1 MRRTMANSNNQ
12 GINPWDKVDF
22 YLQRENPT
30 WDESFLHEEI
40 SNFTIENSNMV
51 TRDAA
56 SCYKPHR
63 NPLKENLKDIKA
75 EYLQDSKGNYLLY
88 PGHIHLLYGKPG
100 TWKSWIAL
108 SLISKHKVR
117 YWDFEN
123 FSPIL
128 ATRLRLMGVNPEDA
142 GVFAFPETRAQIYEL
157 VAEYKETRPQILVI
171 DGMSGISRTVG
182 INTDANDQVEKLF
195 NEVFMPLKRA
205 GICVLILDHLP
216 KDSLVDDFPIGA
228 QAKKSQSDVAILMKA
243 HRDSEEVD
251 VLVSKDRNYDLFS
264 RCESGPTP
272 KLYGRLLRPCPENN
286 YRAIIEPDLVALIN
300 GEEIDS
306 FDANLYKDVWNYLQ
320 EFPDSSATKVEENV
334 TGKNSRIRLAIQWLL
349 TNQFLIQVKRGNGC
363 YYRTH
368 KVLKEAIEW
377 RARGGYFL

>member
-1 MRRTMANSNNQ
+1 MSHYKTIETASHWDCLRNNSETD
-12 GINPWDKVDF
+12 I
-22 YLQRENPT
+22 PT
-30 WDESFLHEEI
+30 WDESFLHEEAL
-40 SNFTIENSNMV
+40 NLV
-51 TRDAA
+51 TEDLTTNTVVEA
-56 SCYKPHR
+56 SCFKPHR

-108 SLISKHKVR
+108 SLIGKHKVR

-157 VAEYKETRPQILVI
+157 VAEYIETKPEILVI
-171 DGMSGISRTVG
+171 DGMSGISRTAG

-195 NEVFMPLKRA
+195 NDVFMPLKRA

-216 KDSLVDDFPIGA
+216 KDSPVDDFPIGA
-228 QAKKSQSDVAILMKA
+228 QAKKSQSDVAILMKPR
-243 HRDSEEVD
+243 RDSEDVD

-272 KLYGRLLRPCPENN
+272 KLYGWLLRPCPENN

-306 FDANLYKDVWNYLQ
+306 FETNLYQGVWDYLQ
-320 EFPDSSATKVEENV
+320 EYPDSSATKVEENV
-334 TGKNSRIRLAIQWLL
+334 TGKNSRIRLAIQWL
-349 TNQFLIQVKRGNGC
+349 TNNQFLIQAKKGNGS
-363 YYRTH
+363 YYRTN

-377 RARGGYFL
+377 RSRGGYIL

>member
-1 MRRTMANSNNQ
+1 MEINKSNR
-12 GINPWDKVDF
+12 DLVDY
-22 YLQRENPT
+22 YLEKENPT
-30 WDESFLHEEI
+30 WDESFLHEDT
-40 SNFTIENSNMV
+40 SNLGITKTFMNSLV
-51 TRDAA
+51 GA
-56 SCYKPHR
+56 SCFEPHR

-75 EYLQDSKGNYLLY
+75 EYLQDTKSNYLLY

-108 SLISKHKVR
+108 SLIGKHKVR

-157 VAEYKETRPQILVI
+157 VAEYIETKPEILVI
-171 DGMSGISRTVG
+171 DGMSGISRTMG

-195 NEVFMPLKRA
+195 NDVFMPLKRA

-216 KDSLVDDFPIGA
+216 KDSPIDDFPIGA
-228 QAKKSQSDVAILMKA
+228 QAKKSQSDVAILMKPR
-243 HRDSEEVD
+243 RDSEDVD

-272 KLYGRLLRPCPENN
+272 KLYGWLLRPCPENN

-306 FDANLYKDVWNYLQ
+306 FDTNLYQGVWDYLQ
-320 EFPDSSATKVEENV
+320 EYPDSSATKVEENV
-334 TGKNSRIRLAIQWLL
+334 TGKNSRIRLAIQWLT
-349 TNQFLIQVKRGNGC
+349 TNQFLIQVKKGNGS

-377 RARGGYFL
+377 RSRGGYFL

>member
-1 MRRTMANSNNQ
+1 MEINKSN
-12 GINPWDKVDF
+12 WDLADY
-22 YLQRENPT
+22 YLEKENPT
-30 WDESFLHEEI
+30 WDESFLHEDT
-40 SNFTIENSNMV
+40 SNLAITNTFMNSLV
-51 TRDAA
+51 GA
-56 SCYKPHR
+56 SYFKPHR

-75 EYLQDSKGNYLLY
+75 EYLQDTKGNYLLY
-88 PGHIHLLYGKPG
+88 PGHIHLLYGRPG

-108 SLISKHKVR
+108 SLIGKHKVR

-128 ATRLRLMGVNPEDA
+128 ATRLRKMGVNPEDA

-157 VAEYKETRPQILVI
+157 VAEYIETKPEILVV
-171 DGMSGISRTVG
+171 DGMSGISRTMG

-195 NEVFMPLKRA
+195 NDVFMPLKRA

-216 KDSLVDDFPIGA
+216 KDSPADDFPIGA
-228 QAKKSQSDVAILMKA
+228 QAKKSQSDVAILMKPR
-243 HRDSEEVD
+243 RDSEDVD

-272 KLYGRLLRPCPENN
+272 KLYGWLLKPCPENHF
-286 YRAIIEPDLVALIN
+286 RAVVEPDLVALIN

-306 FDANLYKDVWNYLQ
+306 FDTNLYQGVWDYLQ
-320 EFPDSSATKVEENV
+320 EYSDSSATKVEENV
-334 TGKNSRIRLAIQWLL
+334 TGKNSRIRLAIQWLT
-349 TNQFLIQVKRGNGC
+349 TNQFLIQVKKGNGS

-377 RARGGYFL
+377 RSRGGYFL